1 MNSKGGKKLK
11 AGDTVAYVICDDGS
25 QLAATQRAFHV
36 DEVRESTELK
46 VDTQYYLAQQL
57 HPVVSRLCDPLE
69 ATDAARIAQCLGL
82 DPEQYRRAIRTESS
96 NDNSASL
103 KDEERFRQCEKFQ
116 VFFFSFYIRSIF
128 SIGSKLTIFVF
139 FLLFFDQFYTLFLHN
154 FNYVDFF
161 FISFSPI
168 WYVFVH
174 ILILVDL
181 TEFYFHFIFV
191 NFCLLSIFQF
201 FFFFFFF
208 FSFFFF
214 NLVYGLIV
222 FDFVQVFF
230 HISILPSF
238 VHFVHIFN
246 FPYFLL
252 KCNFSSSRLN
262 AIVVKKSSWIQ

>member
-82 DPEQYRRAIRTESS
+82 DPEQYRRAIRNESS

-116 VFFFSFYIRSIF
+116 VLFFLFIFLVHIF
-128 SIGSKLTIFVF
+128 SIWSILTLFSSSF
-139 FLLFFDQFYTLFLHN
+139 CTLLFFFFLAN
-154 FNYVDFF
+154 FVRFC
-161 FISFSPI
+161 P
-168 WYVFVH
+168 
-174 ILILVDL
+174 
-181 TEFYFHFIFV
+181 HF
-191 NFCLLSIFQF
+191 
-201 FFFFFFF
+201 
-208 FSFFFF
+208 
-214 NLVYGLIV
+214 
-222 FDFVQVFF
+222 
-230 HISILPSF
+230 
-238 VHFVHIFN
+238 
-246 FPYFLL
+246 
-252 KCNFSSSRLN
+252 
-262 AIVVKKSSWIQ
+262 

>member
-36 DEVRESTELK
+36 DEVRESSELK

-116 VFFFSFYIRSIF
+116 VIFFKRGFTHYSKSQIFVQKFSFDKTPTF
-128 SIGSKLTIFVF
+128 SRVF
-139 FLLFFDQFYTLFLHN
+139 HPNLF
-154 FNYVDFF
+154 
-161 FISFSPI
+161 
-168 WYVFVH
+168 
-174 ILILVDL
+174 
-181 TEFYFHFIFV
+181 
-191 NFCLLSIFQF
+191 
-201 FFFFFFF
+201 
-208 FSFFFF
+208 
-214 NLVYGLIV
+214 
-222 FDFVQVFF
+222 
-230 HISILPSF
+230 
-238 VHFVHIFN
+238 
-246 FPYFLL
+246 
-252 KCNFSSSRLN
+252 
-262 AIVVKKSSWIQ
+262 

>member
-82 DPEQYRRAIRTESS
+82 DPEQYRRAIRTESN

-116 VFFFSFYIRSIF
+116 VIFLSAVLHTIRKVKFLSKNSIMTKPQHF
-128 SIGSKLTIFVF
+128 HGVF
-139 FLLFFDQFYTLFLHN
+139 TQIFFD
-154 FNYVDFF
+154 
-161 FISFSPI
+161 
-168 WYVFVH
+168 
-174 ILILVDL
+174 
-181 TEFYFHFIFV
+181 
-191 NFCLLSIFQF
+191 
-201 FFFFFFF
+201 
-208 FSFFFF
+208 
-214 NLVYGLIV
+214 
-222 FDFVQVFF
+222 
-230 HISILPSF
+230 
-238 VHFVHIFN
+238 
-246 FPYFLL
+246 
-252 KCNFSSSRLN
+252 NFSRLFK
-262 AIVVKKSSWIQ
+262 VVNS